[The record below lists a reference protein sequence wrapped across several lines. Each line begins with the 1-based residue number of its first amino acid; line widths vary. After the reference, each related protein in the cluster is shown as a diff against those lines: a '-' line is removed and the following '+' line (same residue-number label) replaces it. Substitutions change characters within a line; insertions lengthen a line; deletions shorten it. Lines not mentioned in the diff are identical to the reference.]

1 MCIYCVYIHYLY
13 INALTCMYIFQ
24 KNMFCLYMKYIYK
37 LYKYIYV
44 NTCKYFQNIYC
55 MCVYLYIDNE
65 YTHSIYT
72 YIMQSKTFILD
83 AINRTNS
90 NKNTNILNCNNISQY
105 YCFTVF
111 FFK

>member
-1 MCIYCVYIHYLY
+1 
-13 INALTCMYIFQ
+13 MYIFQ

-72 YIMQSKTFILD
+72 YIM
-83 AINRTNS
+83 
-90 NKNTNILNCNNISQY
+90 
-105 YCFTVF
+105 
-111 FFK
+111 